1 MELEFTEKVYCLLDL
16 KGVVRIDFLYDKQT
30 KKLYINEINTIPG
43 SLAFYL
49 FKDISFDEILSAT
62 IKQSVVDME
71 ERQKLVRSFDSDAL
85 KIFEEVKVVS
95 KK

>member
-1 MELEFTEKVYCLLDL
+1 MLTEKVYHLLDL
-16 KGVVRIDFLYDKQT
+16 KGVVRVDFLYDKQA

-49 FKDISFDEILSAT
+49 FKDISFEEILSAT
-62 IKQSVVDME
+62 IKQSLVDME
-71 ERQKLVRSFDSDAL
+71 ERKKLVRSFDSDAL